1 MNMVATHTQSSLPC
15 TQSPPPPHVH
25 IGAHTQA
32 HKETHT
38 QTQYTYTERAA
49 ITHTAIPKQ
58 YTIINFENEEARR
71 LLFETNIYLH
81 K

>member
-15 TQSPPPPHVH
+15 TQSPPPHVH
-25 IGAHTQA
+25 IGTHTQA

-38 QTQYTYTERAA
+38 QTQYTYTEHAD
-49 ITHTAIPKQ
+49 ITHTAISKQ

-71 LLFETNIYLH
+71 LLIETNIYLH